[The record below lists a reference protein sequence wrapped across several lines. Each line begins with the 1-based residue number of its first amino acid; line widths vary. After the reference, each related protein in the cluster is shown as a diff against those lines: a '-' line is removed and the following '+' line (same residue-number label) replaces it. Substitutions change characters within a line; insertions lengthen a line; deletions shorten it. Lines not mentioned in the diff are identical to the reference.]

1 MRYRNGGAH
10 VTDEFDGGDGS
21 TELPGGVVTFL
32 FSDIEGSTKLFRE
45 LGDGYPPLLAHHNSI
60 LREVWLEHHGVEVRT
75 EGDSFF
81 VAFRDP
87 SDAIRAA
94 VLGTEALAAHP
105 WPDHAVLKSRIGMH
119 TGLGF
124 ARDGD
129 YVAYPV
135 HQAARIGSVGHGGQV
150 IVSPDTAALASELG
164 DVQLHDLGP
173 FRVRDF
179 DQPIHLFQAERSD
192 APTAF
197 RTLSTE
203 TNVRHNLSA
212 PLPELRGRATDIAG
226 ITEQLEQSRIVSV
239 VGPGGVGKTL
249 LTSTLAR
256 DLANTYADGAWFVD
270 LASHTDASTLK
281 GAIADALS
289 VAPGDLDEH
298 LAEHTLL
305 LLLDNAE
312 QATQAIARLVIALV
326 NAAPGLSLLVTS
338 REPLSISGER
348 VWRLG
353 LVDEDTAVDLFLE
366 RAGGVAPEGAT
377 QPRRS
382 DVAELCRRL
391 DGLPLAI
398 ELAAARTSSLSVP
411 EIIES
416 LDDQLRLLRSRRRDL
431 DERQRTVSG
440 LVDWSYQLLDEEEQS
455 VFRRLGAFSGSLDLD
470 GVLAT
475 CTGMGL
481 DKLDVGDVVWS
492 LTEKSL
498 VLPVIG
504 DGTTRYRLLETV
516 RAFAR
521 EAMVSAAELEEVQG
535 HLGEWYRTVF
545 DPRVPLSRELSSR
558 MLGEIETL
566 RVLTLDLATV
576 DPGLAQWLAWSLGVF
591 HSLRDPGRGHAE
603 LSPLVE
609 LLSVDGEA
617 VLGFLAIAANLAAKL
632 GLLDRAVELVARA
645 NALRADMAL
654 PAVGSGMVDNSAA
667 LIEVYRGDLQAARTI
682 ATASLPNA
690 QGMERLPLA
699 QILGVAHS
707 ELADF
712 EAAATSFEEVRRLAE
727 QTGALDIQ
735 AVATGALAE
744 VAHRVGDTDRAAA
757 LTGQALAM
765 AQEAGLRAQAAF
777 NIVGVARLVADAGR
791 HADALRLHAA
801 ADRILAETG
810 QTMFGADQEIS
821 ELMKSVAKDV
831 VGDAE
836 RERLESEGL
845 GMSDLEAFRQATA
858 ALGIISNPLL
868 PRSV

>member
-1 MRYRNGGAH
+1 MEGPH
-10 VTDEFDGGDGS
+10 VPNESEDGDGPGP
-21 TELPGGVVTFL
+21 LPGGVVTFL

-45 LGDGYPPLLAHHNSI
+45 LGEGYPPLLADHNRI
-60 LREVWLEHHGVEVRT
+60 LRKVWLEHRGVEVRT

-81 VAFRDP
+81 VAFPDP

-105 WPDHAVLKSRIGMH
+105 WPAHAVMKSRIGMH
-119 TGLGF
+119 TGVGF

-150 IVSPDTAALASELG
+150 IVSPETAGLASELG

-192 APTAF
+192 APAVF
-197 RTLSTE
+197 QPLRTE

-212 PLPELRGRATDIAG
+212 PLPELRGRATDVAG

-256 DLANTYADGAWFVD
+256 DLADTYADGAWFVD
-270 LASHTDASTLK
+270 LASHTDGSTLK

-289 VAPGDLDEH
+289 AAPGELDEH
-298 LAEHTLL
+298 LAERTLL

-312 QATQAIARLVIALV
+312 QATQAIARLVGDLV
-326 NAAPGLSLLVTS
+326 RSAPGISILVTS
-338 REPLSISGER
+338 REPLAISGER

-353 LVDEDTAVDLFLE
+353 LIDEDTAVELFLE
-366 RAGGVAPEGAT
+366 RAAGVAPEGAT

-382 DVAELCRRL
+382 DVVELCSHL

-440 LVDWSYQLLDEEEQS
+440 LVDWSYRLLDEEEQA
-455 VFRRLGAFSGSLDLD
+455 VLRRLGAFSGSLDLD

-481 DKLDVGDVVWS
+481 DKLDVGDIVWS

-498 VLPVIG
+498 VLPVVG

-521 EAMVSAAELEEVQG
+521 EAMVAAGELEAVQG
-535 HLGEWYRTVF
+535 HLGQWYRTVF
-545 DPRVPLSRELSSR
+545 DPRIPLSREVASR
-558 MLGEIETL
+558 MLDEIETL
-566 RVLTLDLATV
+566 RVLTLDLAPV
-576 DPGLAQWLAWSLGVF
+576 DPGLAQWLAWSLGAF
-591 HSLRDPGRGHAE
+591 HNLRDPGRGHAE
-603 LSPLVE
+603 LSPLVDVLAVE
-609 LLSVDGEA
+609 GEA
-617 VLGFLAIAANLAAKL
+617 VLGFLATAANLGAKL
-632 GLLDRAVELVARA
+632 RLLDRSSELIEQA
-645 NALRADMAL
+645 NALRAGM
-654 PAVGSGMVDNSAA
+654 PASATGAGLVDNSAA
-667 LIEVYRGDLQAARTI
+667 LVEVFRGDLESARTI
-682 ATASLPNA
+682 ASAALQNA
-690 QGMERLPLA
+690 EGMERLPLA
-699 QILGVAHS
+699 QILGVAQT
-707 ELADF
+707 ELGDVESARL
-712 EAAATSFEEVRRLAE
+712 SFEEVQMLAIE
-727 QTGALDIQ
+727 IGAMEIQ

-744 VAHRVGDTDRAAA
+744 VAHRMGETDRARD
-757 LTGQALAM
+757 LTGQALGM
-765 AQEAGLRAQAAF
+765 AQEAGLRSQAAF
-777 NIVGVARLVADAGR
+777 GIVGVARLVADAGQ
-791 HADALRLHAA
+791 HADAVRLHAA
-801 ADRILAETG
+801 ADRILSETG
-810 QTMFGADQEIS
+810 QTMFGADEEIS
-821 ELMKSVAKDV
+821 QVMKSAAKEA
-831 VGDAE
+831 VGEAE
-836 RERLESEGL
+836 FQRLESEGL
-845 GMSDLEAFRQATA
+845 AMSDLEAFRQAMA
-858 ALGIISNPLL
+858 ALEIVSTPASALNPA
-868 PRSV
+868 